1 MTLSIC
7 RKLSPL
13 SACKKST
20 SSSIF
25 SRRYCKDCKLL
36 ILGTLRMPGY
46 TQTSSFTSFFRYYI
60 LKDLAISLADS
71 ILAHNWRTEEPKLCQ
86 IWGWWWNINKNIG
99 FHFRLFPVKN
109 DKYFQNIEK
118 NLGPFWALFAQIWA
132 KNEISITKGSVS
144 FYYFNYLPAYK
155 KIRKKTNDLF
165 LRKMPNWRTKSWIT
179 VILKD
184 PTQDVGPKKHYFD
197 CRIIFPTI
205 NLQTYMISIIFL
217 ETETDKKCK
226 EWFFRSCYK
235 VESFVICFLVSFVLF
250 VKYCKIWRL
259 CVIINVILK
268 LFLPRKK
275 NTYS

>member
-46 TQTSSFTSFFRYYI
+46 TQPSSFTSFFRHHI

-86 IWGWWWNINKNIG
+86 IWDWWWNINKNIG
-99 FHFRLFPVKN
+99 FRFRLFPVKN
-109 DKYFQNIEK
+109 DKIFQNIK
-118 NLGPFWALFAQIWA
+118 KKLGAILGPFCPNLGQKRNFYSKRLCQFLLFQLSTTI
-132 KNEISITKGSVS
+132 KKKSEKKLT
-144 FYYFNYLPAYK
+144 YFSE
-155 KIRKKTNDLF
+155 
-165 LRKMPNWRTKSWIT
+165 KMPNWRTKWWTT

-184 PTQDVGPKKHYFD
+184 PTQDVGPKKHFD
-197 CRIIFPTI
+197 RRIIYPTT
-205 NLQTYMISIIFL
+205 NLQIYMRSIIFL

-235 VESFVICFLVSFVLF
+235 VESFVICSLVSLVLF

-259 CVIINVILK
+259 RVIINVILK